1 MEIHDHGHFWWANEE
16 LEEGSVAG
24 LLTIDSSGL
33 IQLETHQ
40 TLPGRSGIGGVF
52 GQTLDDSIALFGC
65 LKSDG
70 RYIFLR
76 GLTASQGRAGIIS
89 YEVFTAR
96 ECFVSRKV
104 PKVEELSRLRIPL
117 DGLQQWIRPGAIDFV
132 RPSITNDGDGN
143 KLSASFELKSDDAW
157 NIESGQVEIV
167 HCFTGNEP
175 GLWAHSINVAMSSH
189 LVYSPA
195 SVATSEEMLAWYR
208 AAQDL
213 LMILANSN
221 LTLKWPRVFWK
232 DGGED
237 VSADFYFRRNTPSSN
252 EARWHEILLPYA
264 RIRSTFGKMIETW
277 IDRRKNLGPGINL
290 YLGTRRN
297 KALYAEHY
305 FVNLV
310 WGLEALARRIDSSA
324 SDDPKLKEKIQRL
337 QAFVDGAEALKSS
350 DRRFLRGLLDSR
362 SSERPLSDRLY
373 DLLRPVAIG
382 IDDTK
387 LKAFTKNCADL
398 RNDLSHHGG
407 ERKSGDYESFIS
419 GVMKN
424 SDALSKLYLLLI
436 VNLLGVEAEELKN
449 IVCRDPGSIAFKES
463 FIKADL
469 LPDVDLDKLLEL
481 YVEKPS
487 APMPQAEGDVLL

>member
-1 MEIHDHGHFWWANEE
+1 MDIHDHGHFWWANEG

-52 GQTLDDSIALFGC
+52 GQRLDDSIALFGC

-70 RYIFLR
+70 RYVLLR
-76 GLTASQGRAGIIS
+76 GLTASKGRAGIIS
-89 YEVFTAR
+89 YEVFVAR
-96 ECFVSRKV
+96 ECFISQKLPRT
-104 PKVEELSRLRIPL
+104 EELFRLRISL
-117 DGLQQWIRPGAIDFV
+117 DGLQQWIRPGRIGFV
-132 RPSITNDGDGN
+132 GPSNGDGDDSSKISTN
-143 KLSASFELKSDDAW
+143 FDLNSDDAW
-157 NIESGQVEIV
+157 DIESGLVEIT
-167 HCFTGNEP
+167 HDFTGYEP
-175 GLWAHSINVAMSSH
+175 GMWAHSINIGMSSH
-189 LVYSPA
+189 LVYTPTST
-195 SVATSEEMLAWYR
+195 ATSEEMLAWYR

-221 LTLKWPRVFWK
+221 LTLKWPRVLWK
-232 DGGED
+232 EGGKD
-237 VSADFYFRRNTPSSN
+237 VGADFYFRRNTPSGEEVRWN
-252 EARWHEILLPYA
+252 ETLLPYA
-264 RIRSTFGKMIETW
+264 RIRNTFGEIIETW

-297 KALYAEHY
+297 KVLYAEHY

-310 WGLEALARRIDSSA
+310 WGLEALARRIDSST
-324 SDDPKLKEKIQRL
+324 SDDPKLKEKIQKL
-337 QAFVDGAEALKSS
+337 QAFVDGAEELKSS

-362 SSERPLSDRLY
+362 STERPLSDRLY

-382 IDDTK
+382 VDDTK

-436 VNLLGVEAEELKN
+436 VKLLGVEAEELKN
-449 IVCRDPGSIAFKES
+449 IACRDPGSIAFKES

-487 APMPQAEGDVLL
+487 APKPQAEGDVVS